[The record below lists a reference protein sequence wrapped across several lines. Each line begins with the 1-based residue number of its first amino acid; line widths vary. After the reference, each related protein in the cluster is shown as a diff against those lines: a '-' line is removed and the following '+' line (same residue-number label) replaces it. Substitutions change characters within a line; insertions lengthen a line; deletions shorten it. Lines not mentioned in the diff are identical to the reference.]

1 LAVTGEP
8 VPGQRRPAGPDGFE
22 PFVAYVRA
30 RFEEDPHLWAT
41 TLFDELV
48 ELGFALNYPTD
59 H

>member
-1 LAVTGEP
+1 M
-8 VPGQRRPAGPDGFE
+8 GFE

-30 RFEEDPHLWAT
+30 GFEEDPHLWAT

-48 ELGFALNYPTD
+48 ELGFALSYPTD